1 MRDVRV
7 VLIGGTSN
15 TGKSTVAEAVADR
28 LGFEHRS
35 TDGLARHP
43 GRPWR
48 TPEQEVPPHVAE
60 HYGTLTTD
68 ELIAS
73 VLAHYERLWPRIE
86 ELITDRAE
94 DGAPGLVLEGSALW
108 PERVARLTAP
118 RTAAVWLTA
127 DDTVV
132 RDRVRAAGCYEQAS
146 EGERLL
152 MDRFLAR
159 TVRYQALMVDAVD
172 ALGLARLDT
181 GDGRTVAELADAVLA
196 AVEGQS
202 RPARGGGAGDRAF
215 VTDEETHDLGGPITR
230 ADVRRI
236 MAEGPRGGEEP

>member
-15 TGKSTVAEAVADR
+15 TGKTTVAEAVAER

-48 TPEQEVPPHVAE
+48 TPEHEVPPHVAE

-68 ELIAS
+68 ELLAS
-73 VLAHYERLWPRIE
+73 VLDHYERLWPRVE
-86 ELITDRAE
+86 ELITDRAGA
-94 DGAPGLVLEGSALW
+94 GAPGLVLEGSALW
-108 PERVARLTAP
+108 PTWVARLTVP

-132 RDRVRAAGCYEQAS
+132 RDRVRSAGRYEEATDA
-146 EGERLL
+146 ERHL

-159 TVRYQALMVDAVD
+159 TVRYQAPMLDAVA
-172 ALGLARLDT
+172 ALGLCRIDT
-181 GDGRTVAELADAVLA
+181 GGGRTVEELADAVMSALA
-196 AVEGQS
+196 AQV
-202 RPARGGGAGDRAF
+202 
-215 VTDEETHDLGGPITR
+215 GPGR
-230 ADVRRI
+230 
-236 MAEGPRGGEEP
+236 